1 MRPKKKEEHY
11 SVEGVNSL
19 ELERELKDG
28 SFGDVSGYA
37 RAEGSAERENV
48 SRTSINMAYYCT
60 P

>member
-1 MRPKKKEEHY
+1 M
-11 SVEGVNSL
+11 EGVNSL